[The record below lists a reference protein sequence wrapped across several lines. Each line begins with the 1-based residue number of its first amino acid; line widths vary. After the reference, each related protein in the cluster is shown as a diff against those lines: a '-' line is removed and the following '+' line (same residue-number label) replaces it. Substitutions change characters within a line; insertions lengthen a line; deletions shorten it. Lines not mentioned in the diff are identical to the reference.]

1 MVTMTSVAL
10 DVHARSTQATSVDMV
25 TGEVARARLSG
36 DTDELV
42 GFLLGLAQ
50 PVRACYEAGPTGFGL
65 ARAARAAG
73 IVLEVIAPSKT
84 PRKRGERIKTDRRDA
99 DHLVRQ
105 LIAGALTPIRIPSAD
120 EEAARDVLR
129 DREQVRGDLLR
140 ARHRLSK
147 FLLRNGRVWP
157 AEKSAWTQRHRAWLD
172 RQRFSEIDLELVYTD
187 LVATVDALC
196 DRRERLDRAL
206 DAVARRDAYW
216 PTVSRLRAFRGID
229 TISALGI
236 HLEVGDWTRFAKAKD
251 VGAYFGLVPSLDQ
264 SGEGSTSG
272 QITKTGSRYARRLLV
287 EAAWHNAHP
296 PRVGIVL
303 RRRQE
308 GIADPVRQISWACQ
322 RRLHHLSRR
331 FDERRV
337 NGNKANI
344 ARARELA
351 CFLWAAATW
360 EP

>member
-10 DVHARSTQATSVDMV
+10 DVHARSTQATSIDMV
-25 TGEVARARLSG
+25 TGEVSRARLSG
-36 DTDELV
+36 EADEIV
-42 GFLLGLAQ
+42 RYLAALPQ
-50 PVRACYEAGPTGFGL
+50 PVSACYEAGPTGFGL

-73 IVLEVIAPSKT
+73 IEVAVIAPSKT

-105 LIAGALTPIRIPSAD
+105 LIAGALTPVRVPSAD

-129 DREQVRGDLLR
+129 DREQVRADLLG

-157 AEKSAWTQRHRAWLD
+157 ADKTAWTNQHRAWLA
-172 RQRFSEIDLELVYTD
+172 RQRFTEADLELVYGD
-187 LVATVDALC
+187 LIATVDALV
-196 DRRERLDRAL
+196 DRRDRLDRAL
-206 DAVARRDAYW
+206 EQIARRASYW

-229 TISALGI
+229 TVSALGI
-236 HLEVGDWTRFAKAKD
+236 HLEVGDWTRFARPKD

-264 SGEGSTSG
+264 SGEGATSG
-272 QITKTGSRYARRLLV
+272 SITKTGSRYARRLLV
-287 EAAWHNAHP
+287 EAAWNNAGAA
-296 PRVGIVL
+296 RIGATL
-303 RRRQE
+303 RRRQSDVPE
-308 GIADPVRQISWACQ
+308 PVRQISWACQ
-322 RRLHHLSRR
+322 RRLHHISCR
-331 FDERRV
+331 FHERHT

-351 CFLWAAATW
+351 CYLWAAATW